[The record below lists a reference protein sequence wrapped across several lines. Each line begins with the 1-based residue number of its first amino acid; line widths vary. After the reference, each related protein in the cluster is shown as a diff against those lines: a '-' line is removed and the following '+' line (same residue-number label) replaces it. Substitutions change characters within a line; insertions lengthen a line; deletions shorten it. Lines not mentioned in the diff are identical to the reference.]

1 MFCKTSIRTSK
12 IFVAIIIV
20 LVSSCK
26 TAQKT
31 TEQAAVTLDTPLDNE
46 KTLLWQI
53 SGNDIT
59 QPSYLFGTIHV
70 IPSEDFNLEDNVL
83 RKLGKTK
90 QLVLELDLG
99 NINTLEVARASLLP
113 NNKTVKDY
121 LTEDDY
127 MLLESYFTD
136 SLSAPMPLYKT
147 AYAKLKPFF
156 LQQMIYIKYLGNNTS
171 SYEME
176 LMDKA
181 KDNNADIIGL
191 ETLNEQLSFI
201 DEMSLEDQFESLIK
215 TIQEGDEQAKYL
227 DTLIEAYKERDLPK
241 LNEMISSYDEFKD
254 ISNTLIDKRNINWV
268 IKLKPILSKGAAFIG
283 VGAGHLGG
291 EMGLIQLLR
300 KEGYTVSPI
309 SMD

>member
-20 LVSSCK
+20 LVASCK
-26 TAQKT
+26 TSQKT
-31 TEQAAVTLDTPLDNE
+31 TEQAAISLDPPLDNE
-46 KTLLWQI
+46 KTLLWQV

-59 QPSYLFGTIHV
+59 QTSYLFGTIHV

-83 RKLGKTK
+83 SKLSKTK

-99 NINTLEVARASLLP
+99 NINTLEVARAALLP
-113 NNKTVKDY
+113 DNKTVKDY

-127 MLLESYFTD
+127 MLLESYFAD
-136 SLSAPMPLYKT
+136 YLNAPMPLFKT

-181 KDNNADIIGL
+181 RDSNAEIIGL

-201 DEMSLEDQFESLIK
+201 DKISLEDQFESLIK

-227 DTLIEAYKERDLPK
+227 DTLIEAYKDKDLPR
-241 LNEMISSYDEFKD
+241 LNEMINSYDEFKD
-254 ISNTLIDKRNINWV
+254 ISNTLIDERNINWV
-268 IKLKPILSKGAAFIG
+268 IKLKPILQKGAAFIG

-291 EMGLIQLLR
+291 QMGLIQLLR
-300 KEGYTVSPI
+300 NEGYTVDPI

>member
-20 LVSSCK
+20 LVASCK
-26 TAQKT
+26 TSQKA
-31 TEQAAVTLDTPLDNE
+31 TEQAAVTLDPPLDND
-46 KTLLWQI
+46 KTLLWEI

-83 RKLGKTK
+83 KKLGKTK
-90 QLVLELDLG
+90 QLVLELDLS
-99 NINTLEVARASLLP
+99 NVNTLEVAKAALLP
-113 NNKTVKDY
+113 DDKTVKDY

-127 MLLESYFTD
+127 MLLESYFAD
-136 SLSAPMPLYKT
+136 SLSAPMPLFKT

-181 KDNNADIIGL
+181 RDNNAEILGL

-201 DEMSLEDQFESLIK
+201 DQMSLEDQFESLIK
-215 TIQEGDEQAKYL
+215 TIQEGAEQAKYL
-227 DTLIEAYKERDLPK
+227 DQLIEAYKDKDLPK
-241 LNEMISSYDEFKD
+241 LNEMISSFDEFKD
-254 ISNTLIDKRNINWV
+254 ISNTLIDERNKNWV
-268 IKLKPILSKGAAFIG
+268 IKLKPILQKGAAFIG

-291 EMGLIQLLR
+291 DMGLIQLLR
-300 KEGYTVSPI
+300 NEGYTVSPI